1 MKSAMALLALLP
13 CLCLSFFMTG
23 NRVALRKV
31 TKEGFS
37 LPVHGRSAAAAAGAG
52 CYRGGQGCT
61 GLFSEP
67 SKGVGRTER
76 TERTERSGSS
86 SGSGSGS
93 SSGSNERR
101 RSSNNGNNN
110 GNNGSRPY
118 SNNNGSNRGP
128 GARSGPGGQ
137 GNVLVL
143 GNAMRVRRVK
153 VVREREAKGHHR
165 WKGRKG
171 RR

>member
-1 MKSAMALLALLP
+1 M
-13 CLCLSFFMTG
+13 SFFMTG

-76 TERTERSGSS
+76 TERSGSS

-93 SSGSNERR
+93 GSGSNERR

-128 GARSGPGGQ
+128 GAR
-137 GNVLVL
+137 
-143 GNAMRVRRVK
+143 RRPP
-153 VVREREAKGHHR
+153 RSAPAGKGTC
-165 WKGRKG
+165 WCWATP
-171 RR
+171 